1 MIWPEP
7 VERIASFLRDSQ
19 AQGRIEELPPGV
31 DTPPGPAARA
41 AGFECDGRMLVAL
54 VPADRAIEQ
63 SRLARSCG
71 CSNLRPAASPPFPF
85 QGARVIAERSLLALA
100 TVWLEAGSPRHV
112 VGLPPDQLLR
122 LTRAETGPFLVQDQA
137 GDSEDRMPG

>member
-63 SRLARSCG
+63 ARLARSCS

-85 QGARVIAERSLLALA
+85 QGASVFVDRSLLTLG
-100 TVWLEAGSPRHV
+100 TVWLEAGSPRHFI
-112 VGLPPDQLLR
+112 GLAPSQLLR
-122 LTRAETGPFLVQDQA
+122 LTRAETGVFVARD
-137 GDSEDRMPG
+137 